1 MQALYIIIG
10 VVIAFAVYAMGVYN
24 LLQTIKT
31 RIKASIQ
38 EIGNQLKRQASL
50 IPNLAESVKGY
61 LKHEKGI
68 FDSLTSARK
77 AVEAAA
83 GSNDAGKISKA
94 MDQMSALIPKLQV
107 LVEDNPEIKG
117 DSIVSNL
124 MNELRDTADKLMYAR
139 RTLIDLTA
147 DFNVKI
153 VTFPSNLVAGIF
165 GFMAE
170 KGLDMP
176 LSGDATSVSL
186 DETKDVKVKL

>member
-165 GFMAE
+165 GFMAA

>member
-1 MQALYIIIG
+1 MIL
-10 VVIAFAVYAMGVYN
+10 
-24 LLQTIKT
+24 
-31 RIKASIQ
+31 
-38 EIGNQLKRQASL
+38 
-50 IPNLAESVKGY
+50 
-61 LKHEKGI
+61 
-68 FDSLTSARK
+68 
-77 AVEAAA
+77 
-83 GSNDAGKISKA
+83 
-94 MDQMSALIPKLQV
+94 